1 MLYGSVAKVFRKSLL
16 TGLMVPTALGF
27 LWKYNE
33 AQALIPNTKPLLAS
47 ILMLTYP
54 YRTQADLILQFF
66 L

>member
-1 MLYGSVAKVFRKSLL
+1 MGQWPRFSEKSLL

-54 YRTQADLILQFF
+54 YSTQADLILQFF